1 MAKKIIDKLE
11 DLERKCDAA
20 FKKAIKLTLEL
31 DKERAAHLDTLRRVE
46 WGASGD
52 YQDNDGVIRLRP
64 CCPECMCWKH
74 DGWHEDDCKLAADL
88 KRLEGLLK

>member
-1 MAKKIIDKLE
+1 MATEKEKLWLKRARAEHGNQTTQDKLE
-11 DLERKCDAA
+11 SERDRHLA
-20 FKKAIKLTLEL
+20 TL
-31 DKERAAHLDTLRRVE
+31 KRVE